1 MWSTLY
7 YCQILMRPA
16 NSRQIFEKDSNIV
29 YNEKCILVFMWSTLY
44 YCQSLVRLAISRQ
57 IFEKYSNIVYNE
69 KCILIFMWSTL
80 YYCQI
85 LMRLAIFRQIFE
97 KYSNIVYNEKCILV
111 FMWSTLYYCQILM
124 RLAISR
130 QIFEKYSNIVYNE
143 NPFSGSR
150 VLSFGRTEGQA
161 EKRTDK
167 TKPVVSFH
175 SFANAPSNG
184 DEGQHVSLR
193 IDISVA
199 FNADY
204 WSKDNA
210 NKDYLHRFNKE
221 YVTDDDLNIIN
232 P

>member
-1 MWSTLY
+1 MCDLIFSTIFVWNISHTKKNWARSDKKFISVFMWSTLY
-7 YCQILMRPA
+7 YCQILM
-16 NSRQIFEKDSNIV
+16 
-29 YNEKCILVFMWSTLY
+29 
-44 YCQSLVRLAISRQ
+44 RLAISRQ

-69 KCILIFMWSTL
+69 KCILVFTWSTL
-80 YYCQI
+80 YYCQ
-85 LMRLAIFRQIFE
+85 
-97 KYSNIVYNEKCILV
+97 SLV
-111 FMWSTLYYCQILM
+111 

-161 EKRTDK
+161 EKRSDK

-175 SFANAPSNG
+175 SFANPPSNG
-184 DEGQHVSLR
+184 DEGQHVFLP

-204 WSKDNA
+204 WSKDNV
-210 NKDYLHRFNKE
+210 NKDYLNRFNKE

-232 P
+232 SMQSPYALTVYIIAQFMFPRRIFGGHRPSLGSRSIYIPVYLKL

>member
-1 MWSTLY
+1 MQCACAILPSVVCPTIQTFSTLSHTRHEFRKKY
-7 YCQILMRPA
+7 IGHKMRVL
-16 NSRQIFEKDSNIV
+16 IFSTALVRNISHSK
-29 YNEKCILVFMWSTLY
+29 NWARSDKKCILVFMWSTLY

-57 IFEKYSNIVYNE
+57 IFEKY
-69 KCILIFMWSTL
+69 L
-80 YYCQI
+80 
-85 LMRLAIFRQIFE
+85 
-97 KYSNIVYNEKCILV
+97 NIVYNEKCILV
-111 FMWSTLYYCQILM
+111 FTWSTLYYCQSLM